1 MRNEILLDTCAI
13 IWMATGQ
20 PMRPEAIDVF
30 KAAGSGNGRLYV
42 SAISAWEIGM
52 LMSRGRL
59 PATKDALSWFNEF
72 VAQGEVIVEAASPD
86 ILVAASSLP
95 ALAHR
100 DPIDRIIIATARER
114 DLRIVTRDHIILDY
128 GALGNVMT
136 LAC

>member
-1 MRNEILLDTCAI
+1 
-13 IWMATGQ
+13 
-20 PMRPEAIDVF
+20 MRPDAIEAF
-30 KAAGSGNGRLYV
+30 KTAGSGNGRLFV

-72 VAQGEVIVEAASPD
+72 VAQGDVIVEAASPD

-114 DLRIVTRDHIILDY
+114 DLRIVTRDHVILDY
-128 GALGNVMT
+128 GALGHVMT